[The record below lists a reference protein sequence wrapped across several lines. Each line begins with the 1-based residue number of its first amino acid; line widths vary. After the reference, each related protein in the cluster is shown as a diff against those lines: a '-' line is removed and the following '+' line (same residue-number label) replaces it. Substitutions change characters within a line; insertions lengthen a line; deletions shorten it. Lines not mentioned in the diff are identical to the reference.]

1 MTTLAKMKPKANKL
15 WLRIERNWVLY
26 LFLLPA
32 LVYVAVFNYAPM
44 AGVLNAFKDYKGTLG
59 IWGSP
64 WVGLKHF
71 NRFFESYQFGT
82 LLRNT
87 VTLSL
92 YLLIASFPFP
102 IILAMMLKYATLP
115 GLKKVAQ
122 TATYAP
128 HLISV
133 VVACG
138 MLLTFSSSKGLF
150 NQIVV
155 LLGGEAKPLMGEESL
170 YQTLYVFS
178 DVWQH
183 TGYKAV
189 LYIAALASVNPE
201 LHEAAMIDGAN
212 KFKRVIHVDLPSIT
226 PTIVVLLIMAVGKL
240 MSMGHAKSYL
250 LQNSLNLDVS
260 EIISTYSYK
269 IGIQKAQFSYSTAID
284 MFNNVINLVLLCS
297 VNAISKK
304 LTESSLW

>member
-1 MTTLAKMKPKANKL
+1 MKNRSAHESRKF
-15 WLRIERNWVLY
+15 WLRISRNWVLY

-32 LVYVAVFNYAPM
+32 LVYIGIFNYAPM
-44 AGVLNAFKDYKGTLG
+44 VGILNAFKDYKGSLG

-64 WVGLKHF
+64 WVGFKHF
-71 NRFFESYQFGT
+71 QRFFNSYQFWT
-82 LLRNT
+82 LIRNT
-87 VTLSL
+87 VSLSFF
-92 YLLIASFPFP
+92 LLVVSFPFP
-102 IILAMMLKYATLP
+102 ILLALLLKYTTFP

-128 HLISV
+128 HLIST

-138 MLLTFSSSKGLF
+138 MIATFSSSKGLF
-150 NQIVV
+150 NQIV
-155 LLGGEAKPLMGEESL
+155 LLFGGEAKPLLGEASL
-170 YQTLYVFS
+170 YQPLYVFS
-178 DVWQH
+178 DIWQH
-183 TGYKAV
+183 MGYKAV
-189 LYIAALASVNPE
+189 LYIAALAGVSPE

-212 KFKRVIHVDLPSIT
+212 KWKRVIHIDLPCIR

-240 MSMGHAKSYL
+240 MSMGHAKAYL

-269 IGIQKAQFSYSTAID
+269 IGIQKAQYSYSTAID
-284 MFNNVINLVLLCS
+284 MFNNVINLTLLCS
-297 VNAISKK
+297 VNAISRK

>member
-1 MTTLAKMKPKANKL
+1 MDARASRKKT
-15 WLRIERNWVLY
+15 WLRIRRNWVLY
-26 LFLLPA
+26 LFLVPA
-32 LVYVAVFNYAPM
+32 LIYIGIFNYAPIV
-44 AGVLNAFKDYKGTLG
+44 GILNAFKDYKGSLG

-71 NRFFESYQFGT
+71 ERFFNSYQFWT
-82 LLRNT
+82 LIRNT
-87 VTLSL
+87 VTLSFF
-92 YLLIASFPFP
+92 LLVASFPFP
-102 IILAMMLKYATLP
+102 ILLALFLKYTTIP

-128 HLISV
+128 HLISTV
-133 VVACG
+133 VVCG
-138 MLLTFSSSKGLF
+138 MIATFSSSKGLF
-150 NQIVV
+150 NQIVM
-155 LLGGEAKPLMGEESL
+155 LFGGEAKPLLGEESM
-170 YQTLYVFS
+170 YQPLYVFS
-178 DVWQH
+178 DIWQH
-183 TGYKAV
+183 MGYKAV
-189 LYIAALASVNPE
+189 LYIAALSGVSPE

-212 KFKRVIHVDLPSIT
+212 KWKRVIHIDLPCIR

-240 MSMGHAKSYL
+240 MSMGHAKAYL

-284 MFNNVINLVLLCS
+284 MFNNVINLTLLCS
-297 VNAISKK
+297 VNAISRK